1 MAFTRDDLKAYEE
14 QPQTQVA
21 DDVNPFTG
29 EPTPRAQA
37 TTDAAAS
44 PDPAADPS
52 GDEDLSTDPTAS
64 EDGAAGGDTS
74 SASPADTSVAPSGE
88 TDPEAAPQAA
98 PKKGSAAARIQE
110 LVGERDDYRAYGEY
124 AEEQIRNRD
133 KMIAELNARLA
144 TSPAAAPAPKEEP
157 EPPFPNMADADIQYD
172 DAKYQEKVKQW
183 AKQKAE
189 REAAKA
195 ATTTSASA
203 SETPQQQAQRE
214 LSTFLTRAQS
224 FAKEHPDFDEVTKT
238 LPVLAADA
246 AREVVLGEDG
256 PAILH
261 YLGKHKAEAV
271 RIARLSP
278 AQQLMELGVV
288 RTKLPKAGDTV
299 IPPKN
304 QQTPAAG
311 ASTNQPKPKAPSSAP
326 TPPTRVA
333 GGGTPVAKTISDPN
347 LSMAEFAR
355 LHRQE
360 RVDRKSTSRKARGLR

>member
-1 MAFTRDDLKAYEE
+1 MAFTRDDITNYEK
-14 QPQTQVA
+14 QAQTQV
-21 DDVNPFTG
+21 DDSISPFPG
-29 EPTPRAQA
+29 EPTPTAQA

-44 PDPAADPS
+44 PDAAADPS
-52 GDEDLSTDPTAS
+52 GGEGSSTDPTAS
-64 EDGAAGGDTS
+64 EDGAVGDDTS
-74 SASPADTSVAPSGE
+74 SASSADPSAAPSGD
-88 TDPEAAPQAA
+88 TDPNAAPHAA

-133 KMIAELNARLA
+133 KVIAELNARLGTIPA
-144 TSPAAAPAPKEEP
+144 TAPAPKEEP
-157 EPPFPNMADADIQYD
+157 DAPFPNMADTDIQYD
-172 DAKYQEKVKQW
+172 EAKYRERVQQW

-195 ATTTSASA
+195 VKSASA
-203 SETPQQQAQRE
+203 SANDTPQQQAQRE

-224 FAKEHPDFDEVTKT
+224 FAKDHPDFDEVTKT
-238 LPVLAADA
+238 LPVLAAEA

-271 RIARLSP
+271 RIARLPPS
-278 AQQLMELGVV
+278 QQLMELGVV

-299 IPPKN
+299 IPPKT

-326 TPPTRVA
+326 TPPSRVA
-333 GGGTPVAKTISDPN
+333 GGGTPVAKTITDPN

-360 RVDRKSTSRKARGLR
+360 RVDRKSAARTARGLR